1 MAITTMR
8 NRRLGN
14 VIPGTRPR
22 SSDYNFGSGAGS
34 GSSGSGVTLVNQD
47 GGSTAGAGSLL
58 NAQVNQAKFLAEQQA
73 AQAAFER
80 QRAGAEAQARFLQ
93 SQLSAGIPTT
103 ISGEITA
110 QEAAG
115 QKYIEDQA
123 RALGELLSGRRTQA
137 LGQVG
142 TAYGALESYLQQNAP
157 QAFAQAQ
164 RVQPQT
170 VQSALSQY
178 MAGQGV
184 SPAVA
189 QEAANIANVQAAGGA
204 ANFNQLLDVLA
215 AREAAAQ
222 QSRMAEAQMGRT
234 AATTGLEAI
243 YGTATSQLEQQRL
256 AALADLASRISQ
268 ARLDAQTQQL
278 ARNQAIQ
285 DALASLVGT
294 GVLAPGVVP
303 GTEAPAQQTVQQPAA
318 PTPVQQLAAKT
329 ANIRNQSL
337 VNRIENFV
345 ASNPN
350 ATPAQIRRQFPSLG
364 ANITR

>member
-1 MAITTMR
+1 MAISTTR

-22 SSDYNFGSGAGS
+22 SSDYGFGSGAGS
-34 GSSGSGVTLVNQD
+34 GTGGSGVTLVDED

-73 AQAAFER
+73 AQAAFQR
-80 QRAGAEAQARFLQ
+80 QQAGAQAQARYLQ
-93 SQLSAGIPTT
+93 SQLAAGVPTT
-103 ISGEITA
+103 ITGEIAA

-137 LGQVG
+137 LGQIG
-142 TAYGALESYLQQNAP
+142 QAYGGLETYLQQNVP
-157 QAFAQAQ
+157 QAFTQAQ
-164 RVQPQT
+164 RAVPQT

-234 AATTGLEAI
+234 AATTGLESI

-256 AALADLASRISQ
+256 AALADLSSRISQ
-268 ARLDAQTQQL
+268 ARLDAQTQQA

-285 DALASLVGT
+285 DALASLIGT

-303 GTEAPAQQTVQQPAA
+303 GTEASTQQQPAA

-329 ANIRNQSL
+329 ANIKNQAL
-337 VNRIENFV
+337 VNRIESFV

-350 ATPAQIRRQFPSLG
+350 ATPAQIKKQFPSLG
-364 ANITR
+364 KNITR